1 LFEGVSV
8 REQAPAVRKQ
18 LSSITAECKS
28 ALAGN

>member
-1 LFEGVSV
+1 V